1 MDPAGLST
9 PLSQQLSPRNS
20 PGRTPAAA
28 AMATEGWGSW
38 GSPWPGGTGTPA
50 SLSLPSGRKN
60 QGREAALSPAG
71 ARVLT
76 GHRLSPFWKDLL
88 PLHEEHDSA
97 GRAQAGTKEIGA
109 LLPALPSPRTAPGKS
124 LPLYSH
130 GRAGLRLRVPASA
143 HPAKGSRLSSG
154 TGHCC
159 SRREAAS
166 GCKRSTAPCNPSPAN
181 CIRSACA
188 PVHAL
193 N

>member
-1 MDPAGLST
+1 MGRSLPLPGSPRLGQHVDRLGLGQAAVGALSGLLRGWEAGFTRNVFKEVQGKKACLDPAGLST

-109 LLPALPSPRTAPGKS
+109 LLLALPSPRTAPGKS

-130 GRAGLRLRVPASA
+130 GRAGLRL
-143 HPAKGSRLSSG
+143 
-154 TGHCC
+154 
-159 SRREAAS
+159 
-166 GCKRSTAPCNPSPAN
+166 
-181 CIRSACA
+181 
-188 PVHAL
+188 
-193 N
+193 